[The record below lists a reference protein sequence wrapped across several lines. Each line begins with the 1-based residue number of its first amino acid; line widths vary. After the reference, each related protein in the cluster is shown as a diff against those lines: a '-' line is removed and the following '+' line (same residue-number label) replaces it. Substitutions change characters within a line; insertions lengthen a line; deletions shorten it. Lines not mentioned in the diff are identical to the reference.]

1 MQNAGESPA
10 RALPEFC
17 ILHFLTST
25 GASMKRLGL
34 ITAVSIGIAA
44 AVFAQSN
51 QRSASPAA
59 VAPGDWHNIN
69 RDSGA
74 TRFSPLN
81 QINAGNV
88 AKLTQSWTFTMTG
101 GGSSVP
107 LVVNGVMYVSS
118 GRRVVAIDGDTGKEV
133 WAFTLPAP
141 APAAA
146 PPTDAQPAVVAAPPA
161 NPAPPLPAP
170 AGQAGAAAPAQ
181 GDGRRGGGP
190 GGGGRA
196 GGGPT
201 ASQRG
206 VSYWPGDGTRAARIL
221 FMGGNRLYAVDAAT
235 GQPSAGFGDNGSIA
249 VGAVSYGGTPT
260 IYRNVAIIGAATQE
274 VPQGPPGN
282 PRAFDVI
289 TGKKLWEFWS
299 VAQPGQPGHETW
311 GMSASH
317 NTSGWQRRSGANMWA
332 FHAPVDAERGI
343 VYIPIG
349 SPATNYYG
357 GDRPGNNAY
366 GNSIIAVEA
375 QTGKYLWH
383 FQTVHHDIWDTDMP
397 TAGALFDFVQGGR
410 RIPAIAHVGK
420 SSYVY
425 VLDRLT
431 GKPLIEVKETPVPAG
446 DVPTEWYSPTQP
458 IPVRPRP
465 LSRVSFDPK
474 IDLVRPEDTTPEH
487 VAACVAMM
495 ERAGGYY
502 NAGPF
507 TPFMFKALDA
517 PPKSTIQT
525 PGGTGGVNWGGMS
538 MDPTTGIFYVNAQN
552 TTLVGWTQPRPL
564 TPPSPADRMTNG
576 RVDFAGES
584 AGSDHP
590 YDRGSVPANPN
601 ATPLGPFFT
610 FSAPLNGKTPPN
622 APCVRPP
629 WAKLYAVN
637 ASTGQILW
645 ESTLGLNTNLPE
657 GKQLAGSGGSA
668 GPTATAGGL
677 VFVGA
682 TSDGRFRAFDAK
694 TGKELWVTRN
704 PPNAQG
710 NSPAANANP
719 MSYLGRNGKQYVAV
733 VAGTTLV
740 AYSLP

>member
-1 MQNAGESPA
+1 
-10 RALPEFC
+10 
-17 ILHFLTST
+17 
-25 GASMKRLGL
+25 
-34 ITAVSIGIAA
+34 
-44 AVFAQSN
+44 
-51 QRSASPAA
+51 
-59 VAPGDWHNIN
+59 
-69 RDSGA
+69 
-74 TRFSPLN
+74 
-81 QINAGNV
+81 
-88 AKLTQSWTFTMTG
+88 MTG

-107 LVVNGVMYVSS
+107 LVVNGVMFVSS

-133 WAFTLPAP
+133 WEFTLPAP
-141 APAAA
+141 ATAATPPAAQQAPAPA
-146 PPTDAQPAVVAAPPA
+146 PPVAPPA
-161 NPAPPLPAP
+161 APV
-170 AGQAGAAAPAQ
+170 AGAAPGQ

-196 GGGPT
+196 GGGAGGGGGGGGRGGGPT

-206 VSYWPGDGTRAARIL
+206 LSYWPGDGTNGPRIL
-221 FMGGNRLYAVDAAT
+221 FMGGNRLYAIDAAT
-235 GQPSAGFGDNGSIA
+235 GQPSAGFGEGGSVA

-282 PRAFDVI
+282 PRAFDVV

-311 GMSASH
+311 GQSASR
-317 NTSGWQRRSGANMWA
+317 NTSGWQQRSGANMWA
-332 FHAPVDAERGI
+332 SHAPVDAERGI

-397 TAGALFDFVQGGR
+397 TAGALFDFMLNGKRV
-410 RIPAIAHVGK
+410 PAIAHVGK

-425 VLDRLT
+425 VLDRTT
-431 GKPLIEVKETPVPAG
+431 GRPLIPVEERPVPAG

-458 IPVRPRP
+458 FPVRPRA
-465 LSRVSFDPK
+465 LSRVSFKPET
-474 IDLVRPEDTTPEH
+474 DLVREEDTTPEH
-487 VAACVAMM
+487 VAACRAMM

-564 TPPSPADRMTNG
+564 ARPGPDGQPR

-584 AGSDHP
+584 AGSEHP

-622 APCVRPP
+622 ASCVRPP
-629 WAKLYAVN
+629 WSKLYAVN
-637 ASTGQILW
+637 ANTGEILW
-645 ESTLGLNTNLPE
+645 ESALGLNENLPA

-682 TSDGRFRAFDAK
+682 TNDGRFRAFDAK
-694 TGKELWVTRN
+694 TGKELWVVRT
-704 PPNAQG
+704 PPNALG
-710 NSPAANANP
+710 NSPTANANP
-719 MSYLGRNGKQYVAV
+719 MSYQGRSGKQYVAV

-740 AYSLP
+740 AYALP

>member
-1 MQNAGESPA
+1 M
-10 RALPEFC
+10 
-17 ILHFLTST
+17 
-25 GASMKRLGL
+25 
-34 ITAVSIGIAA
+34 
-44 AVFAQSN
+44 
-51 QRSASPAA
+51 
-59 VAPGDWHNIN
+59 
-69 RDSGA
+69 
-74 TRFSPLN
+74 
-81 QINAGNV
+81 
-88 AKLTQSWTFTMTG
+88 
-101 GGSSVP
+101 
-107 LVVNGVMYVSS
+107 
-118 GRRVVAIDGDTGKEV
+118 
-133 WAFTLPAP
+133 
-141 APAAA
+141 
-146 PPTDAQPAVVAAPPA
+146 
-161 NPAPPLPAP
+161 
-170 AGQAGAAAPAQ
+170 
-181 GDGRRGGGP
+181 
-190 GGGGRA
+190 
-196 GGGPT
+196 
-201 ASQRG
+201 
-206 VSYWPGDGTRAARIL
+206 SYWPGDGTRAARIL
-221 FMGGNRLYAVDAAT
+221 FMGGNRLYAIDAAT
-235 GQPSAGFGDNGSIA
+235 GQPSAGFGENGSTA
-249 VGAVSYGGTPT
+249 VGSVSYGGTPT

-282 PRAFDVI
+282 PRAFDVV

-311 GMSASH
+311 GMDASH
-317 NTSGWQRRSGANMWA
+317 NSSGWQQRSGANMWA

-366 GNSIIAVEA
+366 GNSIVAVEA

-465 LSRVSFDPK
+465 LSRVSFK
-474 IDLVRPEDTTPEH
+474 EETDLVRPEDTTPEH
-487 VAACVAMM
+487 VEACRVMM
-495 ERAGGYY
+495 KRAGGYY

-507 TPFMFKALDA
+507 TPFMFKDLDA
-517 PPKSTIQT
+517 PPKSTIQS

-538 MDPTTGIFYVNAQN
+538 MDPINGIFYVNAQN

-564 TPPSPADRMTNG
+564 ARPNPQTGVPE
-576 RVDFAGES
+576 RVNFAGES
-584 AGSDHP
+584 AGSSHP
-590 YDRGSVPANPN
+590 YDRGSVQGVAPDGSI
-601 ATPLGPFFT
+601 TLGLGPFFT

-637 ASTGQILW
+637 ANTGQILW

-694 TGKELWVTRN
+694 TGKELWVAMN

-719 MSYLGRNGKQYVAV
+719 MSYLGRSGKQYVAV

-740 AYSLP
+740 AYSVP

>member
-1 MQNAGESPA
+1 
-10 RALPEFC
+10 
-17 ILHFLTST
+17 
-25 GASMKRLGL
+25 MKRLGL

-51 QRSASPAA
+51 QRSAAQAGA
-59 VAPGDWHNIN
+59 VPPGDWHNIN

-88 AKLTQSWTFTMTG
+88 ANLKQAWTFTMTG

-107 LVVNGVMYVSS
+107 LVVNGVMFVSS
-118 GRRVVAIDGDTGKEV
+118 GRRVVAIDGESGKEV

-141 APAAA
+141 AAAAA
-146 PPTDAQPAVVAAPPA
+146 PPAVQ
-161 NPAPPLPAP
+161 PAP
-170 AGQAGAAAPAQ
+170 APVPPAAVPAGAPAAGAAAGQ

-196 GGGPT
+196 GGGPGGGGRGGGGGPT

-206 VSYWPGDGTRAARIL
+206 VSYWPGDGANGPRIL
-221 FMGGNRLYAVDAAT
+221 FMGGNRLYAIDAAT
-235 GQPSAGFGDNGSIA
+235 GNPAAGFGENGSIA

-282 PRAFDVI
+282 PRAFDVV

-311 GMSASH
+311 GMAASH
-317 NTSGWQRRSGANMWA
+317 NSGGWQQRSGANMWA

-343 VYIPIG
+343 VYVPIG

-366 GNSIIAVEA
+366 GNSIVAVEA

-425 VLDRLT
+425 VLDRVT

-465 LSRVSFDPK
+465 LSRVSFK
-474 IDLVRPEDTTPEH
+474 EETDLVRAEDTTPEH
-487 VAACVAMM
+487 VEACRAMM
-495 ERAGGYY
+495 KRAGGYY

-507 TPFMFKALDA
+507 TPFMFRVLDA
-517 PPKSTIQT
+517 PPKSTIQS

-538 MDPTTGIFYVNAQN
+538 MDPVNGVFFVNAQN

-564 TPPSPADRMTNG
+564 ARPNQQTGVPE
-576 RVDFAGES
+576 RVNFAGES
-584 AGSDHP
+584 AGSSHP
-590 YDRGSVPANPN
+590 YDRGSVQGVAPDGSI
-601 ATPLGPFFT
+601 TLGLGPFFT
-610 FSAPLNGKTPPN
+610 FSAPLYGVDETGRPRPNPNGGNSPN
-622 APCVRPP
+622 ASCVRPP
-629 WAKLYAVN
+629 WSKLYAVN
-637 ASTGQILW
+637 ANTGQILW
-645 ESTLGLNTNLPE
+645 ESTLGLNENLPA

-719 MSYLGRNGKQYVAV
+719 MSYLGKNGKQYVAV

-740 AYSLP
+740 AYALP

>member
-1 MQNAGESPA
+1 
-10 RALPEFC
+10 
-17 ILHFLTST
+17 
-25 GASMKRLGL
+25 MKRILGL
-34 ITAVSIGIAA
+34 LAA
-44 AVFAQSN
+44 ASVVAAAGAVLAQGN
-51 QRSASPAA
+51 KPAP
-59 VAPGDWHNIN
+59 VAPGNWVNIN
-69 RDSGA
+69 REPGA

-88 AKLTQSWTFTMTG
+88 AKLQQVWTFPMGG

-107 LVVNGVMYVSS
+107 LVVDGVMYVSS
-118 GRRVVAIDGDTGKEV
+118 GRCVVAVDGDTGKEV
-133 WAFTLPAP
+133 WAYTVEAAAPAAGAAAPAPGGAP

-146 PPTDAQPAVVAAPPA
+146 APPA
-161 NPAPPLPAP
+161 PCAHQAPPP
-170 AGQAGAAAPAQ
+170 QAGP
-181 GDGRRGGGP
+181 GGPGRGGP
-190 GGGGRA
+190 GGAGGGRGGGR

-206 VSYWPGDGTRAARIL
+206 VSYWPGDGANAPRIL
-221 FMGGNRLYAVDAAT
+221 FMAGNRLMAVDAKT
-235 GQPSAGFGDNGSIA
+235 GMPVRSFGENGG
-249 VGAVSYGGTPT
+249 VVVTPSYGGTPT
-260 IYRNVAIIGAATQE
+260 IYRNVAIVGAATQE

-282 PRAFDVI
+282 PRAFDVV
-289 TGKKLWEFWS
+289 TGKKLWEFWT
-299 VAQPGQPGHETW
+299 VAQPGQPGHDSW
-311 GMSASH
+311 GQKESH
-317 NTSGWQRRSGANMWA
+317 NNSGWQKRSGANMWA

-343 VYIPIG
+343 VYIPVG

-366 GNSIIAVEA
+366 GNSIVAVDA

-397 TAGALFDFVQGGR
+397 TAGALFDFLQNGKRV
-410 RIPAIAHVGK
+410 PAIAHVGK

-425 VLDRLT
+425 VLDRTT
-431 GKPLIEVKETPVPAG
+431 GRPLIPVEERPVPAG

-458 IPVRPRP
+458 FPVRPRA
-465 LSRVSFDPK
+465 LSRVSFNPET
-474 IDLVRPEDTTPEH
+474 DLVRAEDTTPEH
-487 VAACVAMM
+487 VAACRAMM

-507 TPFMFKALDA
+507 TPFMFKALND

-564 TPPSPADRMTNG
+564 ARPDPQSGEPR

-590 YDRGSVPANPN
+590 YDRGSVPATPT
-601 ATPLGPFFT
+601 ATALGPFFT

-622 APCVRPP
+622 ASCVRPP
-629 WAKLYAVN
+629 WSKLYAVN
-637 ASTGQILW
+637 ANTGEILW
-645 ESTLGLNTNLPE
+645 ESPLGLNENLPA

-694 TGKELWVTRN
+694 TGKELWVTRT
-704 PPNAQG
+704 PPNANGQ
-710 NSPAANANP
+710 SPTANANP
-719 MSYLGRNGKQYVAV
+719 MSYQGRSGKQYVAV
-733 VAGTTLV
+733 VAGTTLAV
-740 AYSLP
+740 YALP

>member
-1 MQNAGESPA
+1 
-10 RALPEFC
+10 
-17 ILHFLTST
+17 
-25 GASMKRLGL
+25 MKRLGL
-34 ITAVSIGIAA
+34 VTAISIAIAA

-51 QRSASPAA
+51 QRGTAPAA
-59 VAPGDWHNIN
+59 VPAGDWHNIN

-88 AKLTQSWTFTMTG
+88 SKLTQAWTFTMTG

-118 GRRVVAIDGDTGKEV
+118 GRRVVAIDGETGKEV

-141 APAAA
+141 AAPPAAA
-146 PPTDAQPAVVAAPPA
+146 PPA
-161 NPAPPLPAP
+161 PAP
-170 AGQAGAAAPAQ
+170 APAAAPGA
-181 GDGRRGGGP
+181 
-190 GGGGRA
+190 GGRA
-196 GGGPT
+196 GGGPGGGRGGGGGPN

-221 FMGGNRLYAVDAAT
+221 FMGGNRLYAIDAAT
-235 GQPSAGFGDNGSIA
+235 GQPSAGFGENGSTA
-249 VGAVSYGGTPT
+249 VGTVGYGGTPT
-260 IYRNVAIIGAATQE
+260 IYRNVAVIGAATQE

-311 GMSASH
+311 GMSSSH
-317 NTSGWQRRSGANMWA
+317 NTSGWQQRSGANMWA

-383 FQTVHHDIWDTDMP
+383 FQTVHHDIWDIDMP

-425 VLDRLT
+425 VLDRVT

-465 LSRVSFDPK
+465 LSRVSFK
-474 IDLVRPEDTTPEH
+474 EETDLVRPEDTTPEH
-487 VAACVAMM
+487 VEACRAMM
-495 ERAGGYY
+495 KRAGGYY

-507 TPFMFKALDA
+507 TPFMFRDLDA
-517 PPKSTIQT
+517 PLKSTIQT

-538 MDPTTGIFYVNAQN
+538 MDPVNGVFYVNAQN

-564 TPPSPADRMTNG
+564 ARPNPQTGVPE
-576 RVDFAGES
+576 RVNFAGES
-584 AGSDHP
+584 AGSSHP
-590 YDRGSVPANPN
+590 YDRGSVQGVAPDGTVNLG
-601 ATPLGPFFT
+601 LGPFFT

-622 APCVRPP
+622 ASCVRPP

-637 ASTGQILW
+637 ANTGQILW
-645 ESTLGLNTNLPE
+645 ESTLGLNENLPA

-682 TSDGRFRAFDAK
+682 TGDGRFRAFDAK
-694 TGKELWVTRN
+694 TGKELWATKN

-719 MSYLGRNGKQYVAV
+719 MSYLGKNGKQYVAV

>member
-1 MQNAGESPA
+1 LKTTLRFLVIVGAVATLAVVAWAQGTKPA
-10 RALPEFC
+10 PL
-17 ILHFLTST
+17 
-25 GASMKRLGL
+25 
-34 ITAVSIGIAA
+34 
-44 AVFAQSN
+44 
-51 QRSASPAA
+51 
-59 VAPGDWHNIN
+59 APGDWININ
-69 RDSGA
+69 REPGA
-74 TRFSPLN
+74 TRFSPLT

-88 AKLTQSWTFTMTG
+88 AKLQQAWTLRMGG

-107 LVVNGVMYVSS
+107 LVVDGLMYVSS
-118 GRRVVAIDGDTGKEV
+118 GRCVVAIDGDTGQEV
-133 WAFTLPAP
+133 WAYVVE
-141 APAAA
+141 AAA
-146 PPTDAQPAVVAAPPA
+146 PAR
-161 NPAPPLPAP
+161 
-170 AGQAGAAAPAQ
+170 GGAAAPVPAPTPCAHQ
-181 GDGRRGGGP
+181 VAPEPPAAAGPGAGRGGGR
-190 GGGGRA
+190 GGRG

-206 VSYWPGDGTRAARIL
+206 VSYWPGDGTNAPRIM
-221 FMGGNRLYAVDAAT
+221 FMAGNRLMAVDAKT
-235 GQPSAGFGDNGSIA
+235 GMPVRSFGEN
-249 VGAVSYGGTPT
+249 GAVTITPSYGGTPT
-260 IYRNVAIIGAATQE
+260 IYRNVAIVGAATQE

-282 PRAFDVI
+282 PRAFDVV

-299 VAQPGQPGHETW
+299 VAQPGQPGHDTW
-311 GMSASH
+311 GMGESH
-317 NTSGWQRRSGANMWA
+317 NSSGWQNRSGANMWA
-332 FHAPVDAERGI
+332 FHAPVDVERGI

-366 GNSIIAVEA
+366 GNSIVAVEA

-397 TAGALFDFVQGGR
+397 TAGALFDFVQGGK

-420 SSYVY
+420 SSLVY
-425 VLDRLT
+425 VLDRTT
-431 GKPLIEVKETPVPAG
+431 GRPLIPVEERPVPAG

-458 IPVRPRP
+458 IPVRPRA
-465 LSRVSFDPK
+465 LSRMSFNPEV
-474 IDLVRPEDTTPEH
+474 DLVRPEDTTPEH
-487 VAACVAMM
+487 VAACRAMM

-538 MDPTTGIFYVNAQN
+538 MDPATGVFYVNAQN

-564 TPPSPADRMTNG
+564 ARPGPDGEPR

-601 ATPLGPFFT
+601 ATALGPFFT

-622 APCVRPP
+622 ASCVRPP
-629 WAKLYAVN
+629 WSKLYAVN
-637 ASTGQILW
+637 ANTGEILW
-645 ESTLGLNTNLPE
+645 ESPLGLNENLPA

-682 TSDGRFRAFDAK
+682 TGDGRFRAFDAK
-694 TGKELWVTRN
+694 TGKELWVTKT

-710 NSPAANANP
+710 NSPTANANP
-719 MSYLGRNGKQYVAV
+719 MSYLGRSGKQYVAV

-740 AYSLP
+740 AYALP

>member
-1 MQNAGESPA
+1 
-10 RALPEFC
+10 
-17 ILHFLTST
+17 
-25 GASMKRLGL
+25 MKRLGL

-51 QRSASPAA
+51 QRSAAQAGA
-59 VAPGDWHNIN
+59 VPPGDWHNIN

-88 AKLTQSWTFTMTG
+88 ANLKQAWTFTMTG

-107 LVVNGVMYVSS
+107 LVVNGVMFVSS
-118 GRRVVAIDGDTGKEV
+118 GRRVVAIDGESGKEV

-141 APAAA
+141 AAAAA
-146 PPTDAQPAVVAAPPA
+146 PPAVQ
-161 NPAPPLPAP
+161 PAP
-170 AGQAGAAAPAQ
+170 APVPPAAVPAGAPAAGAAAGQ

-196 GGGPT
+196 GGGPGGGGRGGGGGPT

-206 VSYWPGDGTRAARIL
+206 VSYWPGDGANGPRIL
-221 FMGGNRLYAVDAAT
+221 FMGGNRLYAIDAAT
-235 GQPSAGFGDNGSIA
+235 GNPAAGFGENGSIA

-282 PRAFDVI
+282 PRAFDVV

-311 GMSASH
+311 GMAASH
-317 NTSGWQRRSGANMWA
+317 NSGGWQQRSGANMWA

-343 VYIPIG
+343 VYVPIG

-366 GNSIIAVEA
+366 GNSIVAVEA

-425 VLDRLT
+425 VLDRVT

-465 LSRVSFDPK
+465 LSRVSFK
-474 IDLVRPEDTTPEH
+474 EETDLVRAEDTTPEH
-487 VAACVAMM
+487 VEACRAMM
-495 ERAGGYY
+495 KRAGGYY

-507 TPFMFKALDA
+507 TPFMFRDLDA
-517 PPKSTIQT
+517 PPKSTIQS

-538 MDPTTGIFYVNAQN
+538 MDPVNGVFFVNAQN

-564 TPPSPADRMTNG
+564 ARPNQQTGVPE
-576 RVDFAGES
+576 RVNFAGES
-584 AGSDHP
+584 AGSSHP
-590 YDRGSVPANPN
+590 YDRGSVQGVAPDGSI
-601 ATPLGPFFT
+601 TLGLGPFFT
-610 FSAPLNGKTPPN
+610 FSAPLYGVDETGRPRPNPNGGNSPN
-622 APCVRPP
+622 ASCVRPP
-629 WAKLYAVN
+629 WSKLYAVN
-637 ASTGQILW
+637 ANTGQILW
-645 ESTLGLNTNLPE
+645 ESTLGLNENLPA

-719 MSYLGRNGKQYVAV
+719 MSYLGKNGKQYVAV

-740 AYSLP
+740 AYALP

>member
-1 MQNAGESPA
+1 
-10 RALPEFC
+10 
-17 ILHFLTST
+17 
-25 GASMKRLGL
+25 MKRLGL
-34 ITAVSIGIAA
+34 ITVVSIGIAA
-44 AVFAQSN
+44 AVFAQAG
-51 QRSASPAA
+51 QRAATTPAA
-59 VAPGDWHNIN
+59 VAQGDWQNIN

-74 TRFSPLN
+74 TRFSPLT

-88 AKLTQSWTFTMTG
+88 AKLQQMWTFPG
-101 GGSSVP
+101 VGGSSVP
-107 LVVNGVMYVSS
+107 VVVNGVMYLSA
-118 GRRVVAIDGDTGKEV
+118 GRRVVAVDGDTGKEV

-141 APAAA
+141 AAPVAPPAAA
-146 PPTDAQPAVVAAPPA
+146 VPQAPA
-161 NPAPPLPAP
+161 PAPPVPAV
-170 AGQAGAAAPAQ
+170 QAGAAAPQ
-181 GDGRRGGGP
+181 GGGR

-196 GGGPT
+196 GGGPGGGGPPGGGRGGGPT

-206 VSYWPGDGTRAARIL
+206 LSYWPGDATHAPRIL
-221 FMGGNRLYAVDAAT
+221 FMGGNRLYAVDAAN
-235 GQPSAGFGDNGSIA
+235 GQPSAGFGEDGSVLTTSEGKLARNGI
-249 VGAVSYGGTPT
+249 VSYGGTPT

-274 VPQGPPGN
+274 VPQDMPGN
-282 PRAFDVI
+282 PRAFDII
-289 TGKKLWEFWS
+289 TGKKLWEFWT
-299 VAQPGQPGHETW
+299 VAQPGQPGHDSW
-311 GMSASH
+311 GQAESH
-317 NTSGWQRRSGANMWA
+317 NNSGWQNRSGANMWA
-332 FHAPVDAERGI
+332 FMAPVDAERGI
-343 VYIPIG
+343 VYLPIG

-366 GNSIIAVEA
+366 GNSIVAVDI

-397 TAGALFDFVQGGR
+397 TAGALFEFNLNGKR
-410 RIPAIAHVGK
+410 TPAIAQVGK

-425 VLDRLT
+425 VLDRTT
-431 GKPLIEVKETPVPAG
+431 GKPLIAVDEKPVPPG

-458 IPVRPRP
+458 IPRAPRP

-474 IDLVRPEDTTPEH
+474 VDLVRAEDTTPEH

-495 ERAGGYY
+495 EKAGGYY

-507 TPFMFKALDA
+507 TPFMYKALDA

-538 MDPTTGIFYVNAQN
+538 MDPVNGIFYVNAQN

-564 TPPSPADRMTNG
+564 ARPNAAGEPQ

-590 YDRGSVPANPN
+590 YDRGSVPANPM
-601 ATPLGPFFT
+601 ATALGPFFT
-610 FSAPLNGKTPPN
+610 FSAPLNGVSGPG

-629 WAKLYAVN
+629 WSKLYAVN
-637 ASTGQILW
+637 ANTGAILW
-645 ESTLGLNTNLPE
+645 ESTLGLNENLPA

-694 TGKELWVTRN
+694 TGKEVWVTKT
-704 PPNAQG
+704 PPNPQTG
-710 NSPAANANP
+710 NSANAQANP
-719 MSYLGRNGKQYVAV
+719 MSYQGRSGKQYVAV
-733 VAGTTLV
+733 VAGGTVVTY
-740 AYSLP
+740 ALP

>member
-1 MQNAGESPA
+1 
-10 RALPEFC
+10 
-17 ILHFLTST
+17 
-25 GASMKRLGL
+25 MKRLGL

-51 QRSASPAA
+51 QRSAAQAGA
-59 VAPGDWHNIN
+59 VPPGDWHNIN

-88 AKLTQSWTFTMTG
+88 ANLKQAWTFTMTG

-107 LVVNGVMYVSS
+107 LVVNGVMFVSS
-118 GRRVVAIDGDTGKEV
+118 GRRVVAIDGESGKEV

-141 APAAA
+141 AAAAA
-146 PPTDAQPAVVAAPPA
+146 PPAVQ
-161 NPAPPLPAP
+161 PAP
-170 AGQAGAAAPAQ
+170 APVPPAAVPAGAPAAGAAAGQ

-196 GGGPT
+196 GGAPGGGGRGGGGGPT

-206 VSYWPGDGTRAARIL
+206 VSYWPGDGANGPRIL
-221 FMGGNRLYAVDAAT
+221 FMGGNRLYAIDAAT
-235 GQPSAGFGDNGSIA
+235 GNPAAGFGENGSIA

-282 PRAFDVI
+282 PRAFDVV

-311 GMSASH
+311 GMAASH
-317 NTSGWQRRSGANMWA
+317 NSGGWQQRSGANMWA

-343 VYIPIG
+343 VYVPIG

-366 GNSIIAVEA
+366 GNSIVAVEA

-425 VLDRLT
+425 VLDRVT

-458 IPVRPRP
+458 IPARPRP
-465 LSRVSFDPK
+465 LSRVSFK
-474 IDLVRPEDTTPEH
+474 EEIDLVRAEDTTPEH
-487 VAACVAMM
+487 VEACRAMM
-495 ERAGGYY
+495 KRAGGYY

-507 TPFMFKALDA
+507 TPFMFRDLDA
-517 PPKSTIQT
+517 PPKSTIQS

-538 MDPTTGIFYVNAQN
+538 MDPVNGVFFVNAQN

-564 TPPSPADRMTNG
+564 ARPNQQTGVPE
-576 RVDFAGES
+576 RVNFAGES
-584 AGSDHP
+584 AGSSHP
-590 YDRGSVPANPN
+590 YDRGSVQGVAPDGSI
-601 ATPLGPFFT
+601 TLGLGPFFT
-610 FSAPLNGKTPPN
+610 FSAPLYGVDETGRPRPNPNGGNSPN
-622 APCVRPP
+622 ASCVRPP
-629 WAKLYAVN
+629 WSKLYAVN
-637 ASTGQILW
+637 ANTGQILW
-645 ESTLGLNTNLPE
+645 ESTLGLNENLPA

-719 MSYLGRNGKQYVAV
+719 MSYLGKNGKQYVAV

-740 AYSLP
+740 AYALP

>member
-1 MQNAGESPA
+1 
-10 RALPEFC
+10 
-17 ILHFLTST
+17 
-25 GASMKRLGL
+25 MKRLGL

-51 QRSASPAA
+51 QRNPAPA
-59 VAPGDWHNIN
+59 VVAAGDWHNIN

-81 QINAGNV
+81 QITSGNV
-88 AKLTQSWTFTMTG
+88 ARLAQAWTFPMTG

-107 LVVNGVMYVSS
+107 LVVNGVMFVSS

-133 WAFTLPAP
+133 WEFTLPAP
-141 APAAA
+141 ATAATPPAAQQAPAPA
-146 PPTDAQPAVVAAPPA
+146 PPVAPPA
-161 NPAPPLPAP
+161 APV
-170 AGQAGAAAPAQ
+170 AGAAPGQ

-196 GGGPT
+196 GGGPGGGGGRGGGGGPT

-206 VSYWPGDGTRAARIL
+206 VSYWPGDGTNAPRIL
-221 FMGGNRLYAVDAAT
+221 FMGGNRLYAIDAAT
-235 GQPSAGFGDNGSIA
+235 GKPAAGFGENGSIA

-282 PRAFDVI
+282 PRAFDVV

-311 GMSASH
+311 GMASS
-317 NTSGWQRRSGANMWA
+317 NNSGGWQQRSGANMWA

-410 RIPAIAHVGK
+410 RTPAIAHVGK

-425 VLDRLT
+425 VLDRVT
-431 GKPLIEVKETPVPAG
+431 GKPLIDVKETPVPAG

-465 LSRVSFDPK
+465 LSRVSFK
-474 IDLVRPEDTTPEH
+474 EETDLVRAEDTTPEH
-487 VAACVAMM
+487 VEACRAMM
-495 ERAGGYY
+495 KRAGGYY

-507 TPFMFKALDA
+507 TPFMFKDLDA
-517 PPKSTIQT
+517 PPKSTIQS

-538 MDPTTGIFYVNAQN
+538 MDPVNGIFYVNAQN

-564 TPPSPADRMTNG
+564 ARPNPQTGVME
-576 RVDFAGES
+576 RVNFAGES
-584 AGSDHP
+584 AGSSHP
-590 YDRGSVPANPN
+590 YDRGSVQGVAPDG
-601 ATPLGPFFT
+601 TITLGLGPFFT

-637 ASTGQILW
+637 ANTGQILW

-694 TGKELWVTRN
+694 TGKELWVTRT
-704 PPNAQG
+704 PASAQG
-710 NSPAANANP
+710 NSPNINANP
-719 MSYLGRNGKQYVAV
+719 MSFLGKSGKQYVAV

-740 AYSLP
+740 AYALP

>member
-1 MQNAGESPA
+1 M
-10 RALPEFC
+10 
-17 ILHFLTST
+17 
-25 GASMKRLGL
+25 RLRTWL
-34 ITAVSIGIAA
+34 VL
-44 AVFAQSN
+44 
-51 QRSASPAA
+51 PAA
-59 VAPGDWHNIN
+59 MAFGVGLWAQTNRPAPIPPGDWVNIN
-69 RDSGA
+69 REAGA
-74 TRFSPLN
+74 TRYSPLT

-88 AKLTQSWTFTMTG
+88 ATLAQSWTFTMAG
-101 GGSSVP
+101 GGTSVP

-118 GRRVVAIDGDTGKEV
+118 GRRVVALDADTGKET
-133 WAFTLPAP
+133 WAYTIEAPP

-146 PPTDAQPAVVAAPPA
+146 PVAAPPA
-161 NPAPPLPAP
+161 APAAAAPPVAAAP
-170 AGQAGAAAPAQ
+170 GGAAAPP
-181 GDGRRGGGP
+181 GGGRAGQAGP
-190 GGGGRA
+190 GGGGGGRGG

-201 ASQRG
+201 ASARG
-206 VSYWPGDGTRAARIL
+206 VSYWPGDGTNAPRIL
-221 FMGGNRLYAVDAAT
+221 FMAGNRLMAVDAAT
-235 GQPSAGFGDNGSIA
+235 GTPVRSFGEN
-249 VGAVSYGGTPT
+249 GAVVVTPSYGGTPT

-282 PRAFDVI
+282 PRAFDVV
-289 TGKKLWEFWS
+289 TGKKLWEFWT

-311 GMSASH
+311 GEAASH
-317 NTSGWQRRSGANMWA
+317 NDSGWQRRSGANMWA

-343 VYIPIG
+343 VYIPVG

-366 GNSIIAVEA
+366 GNSIVAVDA
-375 QTGKYLWH
+375 QSGKYLWH

-410 RIPAIAHVGK
+410 RTPAIAHVGK
-420 SSYVY
+420 SSLVY
-425 VLDRLT
+425 VLDRVT
-431 GKPLIEVKETPVPAG
+431 GKPLIPVEERPVPKG

-458 IPVRPRP
+458 IPVRPRA
-465 LSRVSFDPK
+465 LSRVSFNKDT
-474 IDLVRPEDTTPEH
+474 DLVRPEDTTPEH

-495 ERAGGYY
+495 EKAGGYY

-507 TPFMFKALDA
+507 TPFMFKALNA

-538 MDPTTGIFYVNAQN
+538 MDPAAGIFYVNAQN

-564 TPPSPADRMTNG
+564 ARPDPQTGEPR

-590 YDRGSVPANPN
+590 YDRGSVPATPN
-601 ATPLGPFFT
+601 ATALGPFFT

-629 WAKLYAVN
+629 WSKLYAVN
-637 ASTGQILW
+637 ANTGQIVW
-645 ESTLGLNTNLPE
+645 ESVLGLNENLPA
-657 GKQLAGSGGSA
+657 GKQLAGSSGSA

-682 TSDGRFRAFDAK
+682 TNDGRFRAFDAK
-694 TGKELWVTRN
+694 TGKELWVTKT
-704 PPNAQG
+704 PPGANG
-710 NSPAANANP
+710 NSPTANANP
-719 MSYLGRNGKQYVAV
+719 MSYQGKSGKQYVAV

-740 AYSLP
+740 AYALP

>member
-1 MQNAGESPA
+1 
-10 RALPEFC
+10 
-17 ILHFLTST
+17 
-25 GASMKRLGL
+25 MKRLGL

-51 QRSASPAA
+51 QRNTAPAA
-59 VAPGDWHNIN
+59 VAAGDWHNIN

-81 QINAGNV
+81 QINSGNV
-88 AKLTQSWTFTMTG
+88 ATLAQAWTFPMTG

-107 LVVNGVMYVSS
+107 LVVNGAMFVSS

-133 WAFTLPAP
+133 WEFTLPAP
-141 APAAA
+141 ATAATPPAAQQAPAPA
-146 PPTDAQPAVVAAPPA
+146 PPVAPPA
-161 NPAPPLPAP
+161 APV
-170 AGQAGAAAPAQ
+170 AGAAPGQ

-196 GGGPT
+196 GGGPGGGGGRGGGGGPT

-206 VSYWPGDGTRAARIL
+206 VSYWPGDGTNAPRIL
-221 FMGGNRLYAVDAAT
+221 FMAGNRLYAIDAAT
-235 GQPSAGFGDNGSIA
+235 GKPAAGFGENGSIA

-282 PRAFDVI
+282 PRAFDVV

-311 GMSASH
+311 GMASS
-317 NTSGWQRRSGANMWA
+317 NNSGGWQQRSGANMWA

-410 RIPAIAHVGK
+410 RTPAIAHVGK

-425 VLDRLT
+425 VLDRVT

-465 LSRVSFDPK
+465 LSRVSFK
-474 IDLVRPEDTTPEH
+474 EETDLVRAEDTTPEH
-487 VAACVAMM
+487 VEACRAMM
-495 ERAGGYY
+495 KRAGGYY

-507 TPFMFKALDA
+507 TPFMFKDLDA
-517 PPKSTIQT
+517 PPKSTIQS

-538 MDPTTGIFYVNAQN
+538 MDPVNGIFYVNAQN

-564 TPPSPADRMTNG
+564 ARPNPQTGVME
-576 RVDFAGES
+576 RVNFAGES
-584 AGSDHP
+584 AGSSHP
-590 YDRGSVPANPN
+590 YDRGSVQGVAPDG
-601 ATPLGPFFT
+601 TITLGLGPFFT

-637 ASTGQILW
+637 ANTGQILW
-645 ESTLGLNTNLPE
+645 ESTLGLNANLPE

-694 TGKELWVTRN
+694 TGKELWVTRT
-704 PPNAQG
+704 PANAQG
-710 NSPAANANP
+710 NSPNINANP
-719 MSYLGRNGKQYVAV
+719 MSFLGKSGKQYVAV

>member
-1 MQNAGESPA
+1 MQ
-10 RALPEFC
+10 
-17 ILHFLTST
+17 
-25 GASMKRLGL
+25 RLGL

-51 QRSASPAA
+51 QRNTAPAA
-59 VAPGDWHNIN
+59 VAAGDWHNIN

-81 QINAGNV
+81 QINSGNV
-88 AKLTQSWTFTMTG
+88 ARLAQAWTFPMTG

-107 LVVNGVMYVSS
+107 LVVNGVMFVSS

-133 WAFTLPAP
+133 WEFTLPAP
-141 APAAA
+141 ATAATPPAAQQAPAPA
-146 PPTDAQPAVVAAPPA
+146 PPVAPPA
-161 NPAPPLPAP
+161 APV
-170 AGQAGAAAPAQ
+170 AGAAPGQ

-196 GGGPT
+196 GGGPGGGGGGRGGGGGPN

-206 VSYWPGDGTRAARIL
+206 VSYWPGDGTNAPRIL
-221 FMGGNRLYAVDAAT
+221 FMGGNRLYAIDAAT
-235 GQPSAGFGDNGSIA
+235 GKPAAGFGENGSIA

-282 PRAFDVI
+282 PRAFDVV

-311 GMSASH
+311 GMASS
-317 NTSGWQRRSGANMWA
+317 NNSGGWQQRSGANMWA

-410 RIPAIAHVGK
+410 RTPAIAHVGK

-425 VLDRLT
+425 VLDRVT
-431 GKPLIEVKETPVPAG
+431 GKPLIDVKETPVPAG

-465 LSRVSFDPK
+465 LSRVSFK
-474 IDLVRPEDTTPEH
+474 EETDLVRAEDTTPEH
-487 VAACVAMM
+487 VEACRAMM
-495 ERAGGYY
+495 KRAGGYY

-507 TPFMFKALDA
+507 TPFMFKDLDA
-517 PPKSTIQT
+517 PPKSTIQS

-538 MDPTTGIFYVNAQN
+538 MDPVNGIFYVNAQN

-564 TPPSPADRMTNG
+564 ARPNPQTGVME
-576 RVDFAGES
+576 RVNFAGES
-584 AGSDHP
+584 AGSSHP
-590 YDRGSVPANPN
+590 YDRGSVQGVAPDG
-601 ATPLGPFFT
+601 TITLGLGPFFT

-637 ASTGQILW
+637 ANTGQILW
-645 ESTLGLNTNLPE
+645 ESTLGLNANLPE

-694 TGKELWVTRN
+694 TGKELWVTRT
-704 PPNAQG
+704 PANAQG
-710 NSPAANANP
+710 NSPNINANP
-719 MSYLGRNGKQYVAV
+719 MSFLGKSGKQYMAV

-740 AYSLP
+740 AYSVP

>member
-1 MQNAGESPA
+1 
-10 RALPEFC
+10 
-17 ILHFLTST
+17 
-25 GASMKRLGL
+25 MKRAGL
-34 ITAVSIGIAA
+34 LTAIGVAIGA
-44 AVFAQSN
+44 AVFAQAG
-51 QRSASPAA
+51 QRGAPAAGA
-59 VAPGDWHNIN
+59 VAPGDWVNIN

-74 TRFSPLN
+74 SRFSPLT
-81 QINAGNV
+81 QINPGNV
-88 AKLTQSWTFTMTG
+88 GKLTQAWTFPG
-101 GGSSVP
+101 VGGSSVP
-107 LVVNGVMYVSS
+107 VVVNGVMYLSA
-118 GRRVVAIDGDTGKEV
+118 GRRIVAVDADTGKQMWEY
-133 WAFTLPAP
+133 TLTPPGTPAP

-146 PPTDAQPAVVAAPPA
+146 APAAA
-161 NPAPPLPAP
+161 PAP
-170 AGQAGAAAPAQ
+170 AAPAPAQAGAAPAQ

-190 GGGGRA
+190 GGAPGGGGRA
-196 GGGPT
+196 GGGPGGGGGGRGGGGGPT
-201 ASQRG
+201 ASARG
-206 VSYWPGDGTRAARIL
+206 LSYWPGDPAQKLGPLIL
-221 FMGGNRLYAVDAAT
+221 FMGGNRLYAIDAAT
-235 GQPSAGFGDNGSIA
+235 GQPSAGFGEGGSVLTTSEGKLARNG
-249 VGAVSYGGTPT
+249 VVSYGGTPT

-274 VPQGPPGN
+274 VPQDMPGN
-282 PRAFDVI
+282 PRAFDII
-289 TGKKLWEFWS
+289 TGKKLWEFWT
-299 VAQPGQPGHETW
+299 VAQPGQPGHDSW
-311 GMSASH
+311 GQAESH
-317 NTSGWQRRSGANMWA
+317 NNSGWQNRSGANMWA
-332 FHAPVDAERGI
+332 FMAPIDAERGI
-343 VYIPIG
+343 VYLPIG

-366 GNSIIAVEA
+366 GNSIVAVDA
-375 QTGKYLWH
+375 QTGKYIWH

-410 RIPAIAHVGK
+410 RTPAIAHVGK

-425 VLDRLT
+425 VLDRTT

-458 IPVRPRP
+458 IPVRPKP

-474 IDLVRPEDTTPEH
+474 VDLVRPEDTTPEH

-495 ERAGGYY
+495 EKAGGYY

-538 MDPTTGIFYVNAQN
+538 MDPVNGVFYVNAQN

-564 TPPSPADRMTNG
+564 ARPNAQGEPQ

-590 YDRGSVPANPN
+590 YDRGSVPANPM
-601 ATPLGPFFT
+601 ATALGPFFT
-610 FSAPLNGKTPPN
+610 FSAPLNGTSGPG

-629 WAKLYAVN
+629 WSKLYAVN
-637 ASTGQILW
+637 ANTGQIVW
-645 ESTLGLNTNLPE
+645 EVPLGLNENLPA

-694 TGKELWVTRN
+694 TGKELWVTKN
-704 PPNAQG
+704 PVGANG
-710 NSPAANANP
+710 NPTAANANP
-719 MSYLGRNGKQYVAV
+719 MSYQGRSGKQYVAV
-733 VAGTTLV
+733 VASGTVVTYTL
-740 AYSLP
+740 P

>member
-1 MQNAGESPA
+1 MKRAG
-10 RALPEFC
+10 
-17 ILHFLTST
+17 FLT
-25 GASMKRLGL
+25 A
-34 ITAVSIGIAA
+34 IGVAIGA
-44 AVFAQSN
+44 AVFAQAGQ
-51 QRSASPAA
+51 QRGTPAIA
-59 VAPGDWHNIN
+59 AGDWQNIN

-74 TRFSPLN
+74 TRFSPLT

-88 AKLTQSWTFTMTG
+88 ATLRQALTFPG
-101 GGSSVP
+101 VGGSSVP
-107 LVVNGVMYVSS
+107 VVVNGVMYLSA
-118 GRRVVAIDGDTGKEV
+118 GRRVVAVDADTGKQV
-133 WAFTLPAP
+133 WEYTLMPPGAP

-146 PPTDAQPAVVAAPPA
+146 PPAPAAPP
-161 NPAPPLPAP
+161 PASA
-170 AGQAGAAAPAQ
+170 AAAPAAPAQAGAVPGQ

-196 GGGPT
+196 GGGRGGPGGGGRGGGGGPT

-206 VSYWPGDGTRAARIL
+206 LSYWPGDPAQKLGPRIL
-221 FMGGNRLYAVDAAT
+221 FMGGNRLYAIDAAT
-235 GQPSAGFGDNGSIA
+235 GQPVAGFGDGGSVA

-260 IYRNVAIIGAATQE
+260 LYRNVAIIGAATQE

-282 PRAFDVI
+282 PRAFDVV

-366 GNSIIAVEA
+366 GNSIIAVDA
-375 QTGKYLWH
+375 QSGKYLWH

-397 TAGALFDFVQGGR
+397 TAGALFDFVLNGKR
-410 RIPAIAHVGK
+410 TPAIAHVGK

-425 VLDRLT
+425 VLDRTT

-458 IPVRPRP
+458 IPVRPRA

-517 PPKSTIQT
+517 PPKSTIQS

-538 MDPTTGIFYVNAQN
+538 MDPVNGVFYVNAQN
-552 TTLVGWTQPRPL
+552 TTLVGWVQPRPL
-564 TPPSPADRMTNG
+564 ATPDANG
-576 RVDFAGES
+576 VPQRVNFAGES

-590 YDRGSVPANPN
+590 YDRGSVQGVNPDG
-601 ATPLGPFFT
+601 TLRLGLGPFFT
-610 FSAPLNGKTPPN
+610 FSAPLNGKTGPN

-637 ASTGQILW
+637 ANTGQILW
-645 ESTLGLNTNLPE
+645 ESTLGLNENLPA

-694 TGKELWVTRN
+694 TGKELWVTRT
-704 PPNAQG
+704 PANAQG

-719 MSYLGRNGKQYVAV
+719 MSYQGRSGKQYVAV
-733 VAGTTLV
+733 VAGGTLV
-740 AYSLP
+740 TYTLP

>member
-1 MQNAGESPA
+1 VGRVPA
-10 RALPEFC
+10 RIARASAGPGEDEQMKTTATL
-17 ILHFLTST
+17 LVASVAA
-25 GASMKRLGL
+25 GA
-34 ITAVSIGIAA
+34 IAVL
-44 AVFAQSN
+44 AQGN
-51 QRSASPAA
+51 KPVP
-59 VAPGDWHNIN
+59 VAPGNWVNIN
-69 RDSGA
+69 RESGA

-88 AKLTQSWTFTMTG
+88 AKLQQAWTFAMGG

-107 LVVNGVMYVSS
+107 LVVDGVMYVSS
-118 GRRVVAIDGDTGKEV
+118 GRCVVALDADTGKEV
-133 WAFTLPAP
+133 WAYTVE
-141 APAAA
+141 AAA
-146 PPTDAQPAVVAAPPA
+146 PPASPAPQTPPATPVCAHHIAAVAAAAGPA
-161 NPAPPLPAP
+161 SAP
-170 AGQAGAAAPAQ
+170 G
-181 GDGRRGGGP
+181 GGGP
-190 GGGGRA
+190 GGGRGGRG
-196 GGGPT
+196 GGGPS

-206 VSYWPGDGTRAARIL
+206 VSYWPGDGTNAPRIM
-221 FMGGNRLYAVDAAT
+221 FMAGNRLMAVDAKT
-235 GQPSAGFGDNGSIA
+235 GAPVRTFGEN
-249 VGAVSYGGTPT
+249 GAVTVSPSYGGTPT

-311 GMSASH
+311 GLAESNNS
-317 NTSGWQRRSGANMWA
+317 SGWQKRSGANMWA

-397 TAGALFDFVQGGR
+397 TAGALFDFVQDGK

-425 VLDRLT
+425 VLDRTT
-431 GKPLIEVKETPVPAG
+431 GRPLITVEERPVPAG

-465 LSRVSFDPK
+465 LSRVSFKPET
-474 IDLVRPEDTTPEH
+474 DLVREEDTTPEH
-487 VAACVAMM
+487 VAACRAMM

-564 TPPSPADRMTNG
+564 ARPDPKTGEPR

-584 AGSDHP
+584 AGSEHP
-590 YDRGSVPANPN
+590 YDRGSVPNNPN
-601 ATPLGPFFT
+601 ATALGPFFT

-622 APCVRPP
+622 ASCVRPP

-637 ASTGQILW
+637 ANTGEILW
-645 ESTLGLNTNLPE
+645 ESPLGLNENLPA

-682 TSDGRFRAFDAK
+682 TNDGRFRAFDAK
-694 TGKELWVTRN
+694 TGKELWVTRT
-704 PPNAQG
+704 PPGANG
-710 NSPAANANP
+710 NSPTANANP
-719 MSYLGRNGKQYVAV
+719 MSYLGRSGKQYVAV
-733 VAGTTLV
+733 VAGGTL
-740 AYSLP
+740 ATYTLP

>member
-1 MQNAGESPA
+1 M
-10 RALPEFC
+10 
-17 ILHFLTST
+17 
-25 GASMKRLGL
+25 
-34 ITAVSIGIAA
+34 TAVSIGIGA
-44 AVFAQSN
+44 AVFAQSS
-51 QRSASPAA
+51 QRGATPAGG

-88 AKLTQSWTFTMTG
+88 AKLTQTWTFAMTG

-118 GRRVVAIDGDTGKEV
+118 GRRVVAIDGDSGKEV
-133 WAFTLPAP
+133 WAYTLPAP
-141 APAAA
+141 AQAAAA
-146 PPTDAQPAVVAAPPA
+146 PPAAQQAA
-161 NPAPPLPAP
+161 PAPPPA
-170 AGQAGAAAPAQ
+170 QAAAPAQ

-196 GGGPT
+196 GGGPGGGGGGGRGGGGGPA

-221 FMGGNRLYAVDAAT
+221 FMGGNRLYAIDAAT
-235 GQPSAGFGDNGSIA
+235 GQPSAGFGENGSTP

-311 GMSASH
+311 GMSSSH
-317 NTSGWQRRSGANMWA
+317 NSGGWQQRSGANMWA

-465 LSRVSFDPK
+465 LSRVSFK
-474 IDLVRPEDTTPEH
+474 EETDLVRPEDTTPEH
-487 VAACVAMM
+487 VEACRAMM
-495 ERAGGYY
+495 KRAGGYY

-507 TPFMFKALDA
+507 TPFMFKDLDA
-517 PPKSTIQT
+517 PPKSTIQS

-538 MDPTTGIFYVNAQN
+538 MDPVNGIFYVNAQN

-564 TPPSPADRMTNG
+564 ARPNPQTGVPE
-576 RVDFAGES
+576 RVNFAGES
-584 AGSDHP
+584 AGSSHP
-590 YDRGSVPANPN
+590 YDRGSVQGVAPDGSI
-601 ATPLGPFFT
+601 TLGLGPFFT

-629 WAKLYAVN
+629 WSKLYAVN
-637 ASTGQILW
+637 ANTGQILW

-657 GKQLAGSGGSA
+657 GRQLAGSGGSA

-719 MSYLGRNGKQYVAV
+719 MSYLGRSGKQYVAV

>member
-1 MQNAGESPA
+1 
-10 RALPEFC
+10 
-17 ILHFLTST
+17 
-25 GASMKRLGL
+25 MKRLGL

-51 QRSASPAA
+51 QRSATPAAA

-107 LVVNGVMYVSS
+107 LVVNGVMFVSS

-141 APAAA
+141 APTA
-146 PPTDAQPAVVAAPPA
+146 PPPASVQQQPPAAPPA
-161 NPAPPLPAP
+161 PPAA
-170 AGQAGAAAPAQ
+170 QAGVAAPAQ

-196 GGGPT
+196 GGGPGGGGGGRGGGGGPT

-235 GQPSAGFGDNGSIA
+235 GQPSAGFGENGSIA

-289 TGKKLWEFWS
+289 TGKTLWEFWS

-311 GMSASH
+311 GMASS
-317 NTSGWQRRSGANMWA
+317 NNSSGWQRRSGANMWA

-425 VLDRLT
+425 VLDRVT

-465 LSRVSFDPK
+465 LSRVSFK
-474 IDLVRPEDTTPEH
+474 EETDLVRPEDTTPEH
-487 VAACVAMM
+487 VEACRAMM
-495 ERAGGYY
+495 KRAGGYY

-507 TPFMFKALDA
+507 TPFMFKDLDD
-517 PPKSTIQT
+517 PPKSTIQS

-538 MDPTTGIFYVNAQN
+538 MDPVNGVFYVNAQN

-564 TPPSPADRMTNG
+564 ARPNPQTGVME
-576 RVDFAGES
+576 RVNFAGES
-584 AGSDHP
+584 AGSSHP
-590 YDRGSVPANPN
+590 YDRGSVQGVAPDG
-601 ATPLGPFFT
+601 TITLGLGPFFT

-637 ASTGQILW
+637 ANTGQILW

-682 TSDGRFRAFDAK
+682 TSDGRFRAFDAR

-704 PPNAQG
+704 PANPQG

-719 MSYLGRNGKQYVAV
+719 MSYLGRSGKQYVAV

>member
-1 MQNAGESPA
+1 MTRS
-10 RALPEFC
+10 LFTV
-17 ILHFLTST
+17 LF
-25 GASMKRLGL
+25 
-34 ITAVSIGIAA
+34 VSLAIG
-44 AVFAQSN
+44 VGVWAQS
-51 QRSASPAA
+51 QTKTGV
-59 VAPGDWHNIN
+59 VAPGDWANIN

-74 TRFSPLN
+74 TRFSPLT
-81 QINAGNV
+81 QITPANV
-88 AKLTQSWTFTMTG
+88 ANLRQAWTFAG
-101 GGSSVP
+101 AGGSSVP
-107 LVVNGVMYVSS
+107 VVVDGVMFLSA
-118 GRRVVAIDGDTGKEV
+118 GRRVVALDADSGKEV
-133 WAFTLPAP
+133 WAYTIEPATPVGGAALPAP
-141 APAAA
+141 P
-146 PPTDAQPAVVAAPPA
+146 AAPPA
-161 NPAPPLPAP
+161 APAPG
-170 AGQAGAAAPAQ
+170 GQAAPGGA
-181 GDGRRGGGP
+181 GRGGPGGAGGP
-190 GGGGRA
+190 GGGGGR

-206 VSYWPGDGTRAARIL
+206 LSYWPGDGANGPRIL
-221 FMGGNRLYAVDAAT
+221 FMAGNRLMAVDAASGT
-235 GQPSAGFGDNGSIA
+235 PVKSFGENGGVV
-249 VGAVSYGGTPT
+249 VGSVSYGGTPT

-282 PRAFDVI
+282 PRAFDVV

-311 GMSASH
+311 GQASS
-317 NTSGWQRRSGANMWA
+317 NNSSGWQNRSGANMWA
-332 FHAPVDAERGI
+332 FHAPVDVERGI

-357 GDRPGNNAY
+357 GDRPGLNAY

-375 QTGKYLWH
+375 TTGKYLWH

-397 TAGALFDFVQGGR
+397 TAGALFDFTVNGKR
-410 RIPAIAHVGK
+410 VPAIAHVGK

-431 GKPLIEVKETPVPAG
+431 GRPLIPVEERPVPAG

-458 IPVRPRP
+458 IPTRPRP
-465 LSRVSFDPK
+465 LSRVSFKPET
-474 IDLVRPEDTTPEH
+474 DLVRPEDTTPEH
-487 VAACVAMM
+487 VAACRAMM

-517 PPKSTIQT
+517 PPKSTIQS

-538 MDPTTGIFYVNAQN
+538 MNPATGVFYVNAQN
-552 TTLVGWTQPRPL
+552 TTLVGWVQPRPL
-564 TPPSPADRMTNG
+564 AQLDKASGEMR

-584 AGSDHP
+584 RGSDHP
-590 YDRGSVPANPN
+590 YDRGSLGG
-601 ATPLGPFFT
+601 LGPFFT
-610 FSAPLNGKTPPN
+610 FSAPLYGADATGRPLPAPPGRN
-622 APCVRPP
+622 NNPNTSCVRPP

-637 ASTGQILW
+637 ASTGEILW
-645 ESTLGLNTNLPE
+645 ESVLGLNENLPE

-668 GPTATAGGL
+668 GPTATAGGV

-694 TGKELWVTRN
+694 TGKELWVTKT
-704 PPNAQG
+704 PPGPNG

-719 MSYLGRNGKQYVAV
+719 MSYQGKSGKQYVAV
-733 VAGTTLV
+733 VAGGTVVTY
-740 AYSLP
+740 ALP

>member
-1 MQNAGESPA
+1 
-10 RALPEFC
+10 
-17 ILHFLTST
+17 
-25 GASMKRLGL
+25 MKRLGL
-34 ITAVSIGIAA
+34 ITVVSIGIAA

-51 QRSASPAA
+51 QRGAA
-59 VAPGDWHNIN
+59 ATTAVPPGDWHNIN

-74 TRFSPLN
+74 TRFSPLT
-81 QINAGNV
+81 QITPANV
-88 AKLTQSWTFTMTG
+88 GKLTQSWTFAMTG

-133 WAFTLPAP
+133 WAYTLTAPAP
-141 APAAA
+141 PAPPAAPAAA
-146 PPTDAQPAVVAAPPA
+146 PPQAPAAAPPA
-161 NPAPPLPAP
+161 NPAAPAP
-170 AGQAGAAAPAQ
+170 AAPAGGAAAGQ
-181 GDGRRGGGP
+181 GDGRRGGGAGGRAGGAP

-196 GGGPT
+196 GGGPGGGGGGRGGGGPT
-201 ASQRG
+201 ASARG
-206 VSYWPGDGTRAARIL
+206 LSYWPGDATLKLAPRIL
-221 FMGGNRLYAVDAAT
+221 FMGGSRLYAIDAAT
-235 GQPSAGFGDNGSIA
+235 GEPAAGFGENGSVSIGT
-249 VGAVSYGGTPT
+249 VGYGGTPT
-260 IYRNVAIIGAATQE
+260 IFRNVAIVGAATQE

-282 PRAFDVI
+282 PRAFDVV

-311 GMSASH
+311 GLSAS
-317 NTSGWQRRSGANMWA
+317 NNSSGWQQRSGANMWA
-332 FHAPVDAERGI
+332 FHAPVDVERGI

-366 GNSIIAVEA
+366 GNSIIAVDA
-375 QTGKYLWH
+375 QSGKYLWH

-397 TAGALFDFVQGGR
+397 TAGALFDFVLNGKR
-410 RIPAIAHVGK
+410 TPAIAQVGK

-425 VLDRLT
+425 VLDRTT
-431 GKPLIEVKETPVPAG
+431 GRPLIEVKETPVPAG

-458 IPVRPRP
+458 IPARPRP
-465 LSRVSFDPK
+465 LSRVSFK
-474 IDLVRPEDTTPEH
+474 EETDLVRPEDTTPEH
-487 VAACVAMM
+487 VEACRAMM
-495 ERAGGYY
+495 KRAGGYY

-507 TPFMFKALDA
+507 TPFMFKDLDA
-517 PPKSTIQT
+517 PPKSTIQS

-538 MDPTTGIFYVNAQN
+538 MDPVNGVFYVNAQN
-552 TTLVGWTQPRPL
+552 TTLVGWVQPRPL
-564 TPPSPADRMTNG
+564 ARPDANG
-576 RVDFAGES
+576 VPRRVDFAGES
-584 AGSDHP
+584 AGSSHP
-590 YDRGSVPANPN
+590 YDRGSVQGVGPDGNL
-601 ATPLGPFFT
+601 TFGLGPFFT
-610 FSAPLNGKTPPN
+610 FSAPLNGKSGPN
-622 APCVRPP
+622 ASCVRPP
-629 WAKLYAVN
+629 WSKLYAVN
-637 ASTGQILW
+637 ANTGQILW
-645 ESTLGLNTNLPE
+645 ESTLGLNENLPA

-694 TGKELWVTRN
+694 TGKEVWVTKT

-719 MSYLGRNGKQYVAV
+719 MSYLGKSGKQFVAV

-740 AYSLP
+740 AYSVP